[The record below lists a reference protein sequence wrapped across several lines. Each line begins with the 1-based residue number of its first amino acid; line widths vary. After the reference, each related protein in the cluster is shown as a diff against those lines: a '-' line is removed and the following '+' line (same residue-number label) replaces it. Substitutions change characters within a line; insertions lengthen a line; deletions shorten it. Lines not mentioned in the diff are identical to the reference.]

1 MDFSSPDMLPTLLT
15 AFGAVLLAVLAGFF
29 AARFFGKG
37 GNEEGAA
44 LKALMEAELTRL
56 AQAQSEL
63 TGRLQ
68 SLAEGQHATQES
80 LTRTL
85 NERLDLVSQR
95 MGQSL
100 TDSSQKTQE
109 SLGQLQERLALIDQA
124 QKNLN
129 ELSTQVVGLQDI
141 LANKQARGAFGEI
154 QLNDI
159 IVNALPPN
167 AYAFQT
173 TLRSGVRADCLLH
186 LPNPPGSIV
195 IDAKFPLDG
204 YRAIRNASD
213 PHAQKPAAAQF
224 KRDVLKH
231 VKDIA
236 EKYIVPG
243 ETADSALM
251 FMPSEAVYAE
261 LHASFP
267 DVVEQSFRQKVWIVS
282 PTTLMAT
289 LNTVRA
295 VLKDA
300 EMREHAHIIQ
310 HEVAK
315 MLKDVERLDSR
326 VDNLKKHFTQAEKD
340 IKDIETST
348 AKIVRKGEQ
357 IAEVELEDAKRD
369 ALEEARPQG
378 TSSQRD
384 LLAGE

>member
-1 MDFSSPDMLPTLLT
+1 MDSVSILP
-15 AFGAVLLAVLAGFF
+15 FVLL
-29 AARFFGKG
+29 
-37 GNEEGAA
+37 GAA
-44 LKALMEAELTRL
+44 LALLAAAGIAYALIRRRSSDGAELKAAMEVELTRL
-56 AQAQSEL
+56 AQSQGEL

-68 SLAEGQHATQES
+68 GLAESQRATQES
-80 LTRTL
+80 LTRAL

-100 TDSSQKTQE
+100 TESSEKTQA
-109 SLGQLQERLALIDQA
+109 SLTQLQERLALIDQA

-159 IVNALPPN
+159 VVNALPPN
-167 AYAFQT
+167 AYAFQA
-173 TLRSGVRADCLLH
+173 TLKTGARADCLVH

-204 YRAIRNASD
+204 YRALRNAGD
-213 PHAQKPAAAQF
+213 AAAQKQAASQF
-224 KRDVLKH
+224 KRDVQKH

-236 EKYIVPG
+236 EKYILPG

-251 FMPSEAVYAE
+251 FLPSEAVYAE
-261 LHASFP
+261 LHANFA
-267 DVVEQSFRQKVWIVS
+267 DVVDHSFRQKVWIVS

-310 HEVAK
+310 REVGK
-315 MLKDVERLDSR
+315 MLKDVERLDTR
-326 VDNLKKHFTQAEKD
+326 VDSLKKHFSQAEKD

-348 AKIVRKGEQ
+348 QKITRKGEQ
-357 IAEVELEDAKRD
+357 IAEVELEETKGAS
-369 ALEEARPQG
+369 LEDARPARSAERQSG
-378 TSSQRD
+378 F
-384 LLAGE
+384 LLGE

>member
-1 MDFSSPDMLPTLLT
+1 MDFSSPDILIALI
-15 AFGAVLLAVLAGFF
+15 AVLIAVLAGFF

-37 GNEEGAA
+37 GREEGAA

-85 NERLDLVSQR
+85 NERLDQVSQR

-213 PHAQKPAAAQF
+213 AHTQKQAAAQF

-261 LHASFP
+261 LHASFA
-267 DVVEQSFRQKVWIVS
+267 DVVDQSFKQKVWIVS

-326 VDNLKKHFTQAEKD
+326 VDNLKKHFGQAEKD

-369 ALEEARPQG
+369 ALEEARPREAR
-378 TSSQRD
+378 SQRD
-384 LLAGE
+384 LLARE

>member
-1 MDFSSPDMLPTLLT
+1 MDSVSILP
-15 AFGAVLLAVLAGFF
+15 FVLL
-29 AARFFGKG
+29 
-37 GNEEGAA
+37 GAA
-44 LKALMEAELTRL
+44 LALLAAAGIAYALIRRRSSDGAELKAAMEVELTRL
-56 AQAQSEL
+56 AQSQGEL

-68 SLAEGQHATQES
+68 GLAESQRATQES
-80 LTRTL
+80 LTRAL

-100 TDSSQKTQE
+100 SESSEKTQA
-109 SLGQLQERLALIDQA
+109 SLTQLQERLALIDQA

-159 IVNALPPN
+159 VVNALPPN
-167 AYAFQT
+167 AYAFQA
-173 TLRSGVRADCLLH
+173 TLKTGARADCLVH

-204 YRAIRNASD
+204 YRALRNAGD
-213 PHAQKPAAAQF
+213 AAAQKQAASQF
-224 KRDVLKH
+224 KRDVQKH

-236 EKYIVPG
+236 EKYILPG

-251 FMPSEAVYAE
+251 FLPSEAVYAE
-261 LHASFP
+261 LHANFA
-267 DVVEQSFRQKVWIVS
+267 DVVDHSFRQKVWIVS

-310 HEVAK
+310 REVGK
-315 MLKDVERLDSR
+315 MLKDVERLDTR
-326 VDNLKKHFTQAEKD
+326 VDSLKKHFSQAEKD

-348 AKIVRKGEQ
+348 QKITRKGEQ
-357 IAEVELEDAKRD
+357 IAEVELEETKGAS
-369 ALEEARPQG
+369 LEDARPARSAERQSG
-378 TSSQRD
+378 F
-384 LLAGE
+384 LLGE

>member
-1 MDFSSPDMLPTLLT
+1 MDSVSILP
-15 AFGAVLLAVLAGFF
+15 FVLL
-29 AARFFGKG
+29 
-37 GNEEGAA
+37 GAA
-44 LKALMEAELTRL
+44 LALLAAAGIAYALIRRRNGDGADLKAAMETELTRL
-56 AQAQSEL
+56 TQSQSEL

-68 SLAEGQHATQES
+68 SLAESQRATQES
-80 LTRTL
+80 LTRAL

-100 TDSSQKTQE
+100 SESSEKTQA
-109 SLGQLQERLALIDQA
+109 SLTQLQERLALIDQA

-159 IVNALPPN
+159 VVNALPPN
-167 AYAFQT
+167 AYAFQA
-173 TLRSGVRADCLLH
+173 TLKTGARADCLVH

-204 YRAIRNASD
+204 YRALRNAGD
-213 PHAQKPAAAQF
+213 AAAQKQAASQF
-224 KRDVLKH
+224 RRDVQKH

-236 EKYIVPG
+236 EKYILPG

-251 FMPSEAVYAE
+251 FLPSEAVYAE
-261 LHASFP
+261 LHANFA
-267 DVVEQSFRQKVWIVS
+267 DVVDHSFRQKVWIVS

-310 HEVAK
+310 REVGK
-315 MLKDVERLDSR
+315 MLKDVERLDTR
-326 VDNLKKHFTQAEKD
+326 VDSLKKHFSQAEKD

-348 AKIVRKGEQ
+348 QKITRKGEQ
-357 IAEVELEDAKRD
+357 IAEVELEETKGAS
-369 ALEEARPQG
+369 LEDARPARSAERQSG
-378 TSSQRD
+378 F
-384 LLAGE
+384 LLGE